1 MNMGKKRNGISTKN
15 NIELYKV
22 KDYVAAMELG
32 GKNKVS
38 E

>member
-32 GKNKVS
+32 RKNKAF